1 MLRYARFINKYQIAF
16 PPVVKDN
23 ISNYHLCEEKLLAD
37 GYKPYNEG
45 QPMPADGKQY
55 RDVYVETAEL
65 IVRSWEVIETPE
77 PSYSEKR
84 AAEYPPVEEYLDAMV
99 KINSGD
105 EQLIADGQAQL
116 DSYYQACL
124 AVKARYPKPTE
135 TETVNDD

>member
-1 MLRYARFINKYQIAF
+1 MKYAKLINKYQIKF
-16 PPVVKDN
+16 PPIATAT
-23 ISNYHLCEEKLLAD
+23 ISNYHLATQKLLED

-55 RDVYVETAEL
+55 RAVYAETAEL
-65 IVRSWEVIETPE
+65 IIRSWELIEAPE
-77 PSYSEKR
+77 STYSEKR

-116 DSYYQACL
+116 DFYYQACL
-124 AVKARYPKPTE
+124 AVKARYPKPEE
-135 TETVNDD
+135 TEKANDN